1 MAKKASI
8 SQHIGSGLSAV
19 LSNPVVSIGAI
30 AFLGALDTALYLL
43 SMSILDLDTPQAS
56 GSMQIN
62 MAQQDLI
69 KLSLTYTGFMI
80 ASKLIVGPIIAAL
93 AVAISRGKALKKKVT
108 AGRAFNFALNRYK
121 KIFLPYLIAQLSI
134 QIGMIIIIPGIMF
147 LMQYAFV
154 DSVAALEDKKHV
166 LTRSKKLTRPRRK
179 SLLLLIIPYVL
190 LGQAVQFIELFSAHD
205 PTRLFLINFGFEAS
219 LFVMLCCFYMIYHER
234 TTLIA
239 ERRAKRDAE
248 KTDQKTDEN
257 PKDSPTEGNQDDS
270 EKPTENAK

>member
-8 SQHIGSGLSAV
+8 TQHIGNGLSAV
-19 LSNPVVSIGAI
+19 FSNPAISIGAI
-30 AFLGALDTALYLL
+30 GLLGVVDTALYLL
-43 SMSILDLDTPQAS
+43 SIEHPRAGHPKAS
-56 GSMQIN
+56 TSMEIN
-62 MAQQDLI
+62 MAQEDLI

-80 ASKLIVGPIIAAL
+80 LSKLLIGPLIAAL
-93 AVAISRGKALKKKVT
+93 AVAISHGKALKKKVT
-108 AGRAFNFALNRYK
+108 AGRALDFALNRYT
-121 KIFLPYLIAQLSI
+121 KIFVPYLIAQLSI

-154 DSVAALEDKKHV
+154 DSVAAMENQKHV

-205 PTRLFLINFGFEAS
+205 PLRLFLINFGFEAA
-219 LFVMLCCFYMIYHER
+219 LFIMLCSFYMIYHER

-239 ERRAKRDAE
+239 QRRAE
-248 KTDQKTDEN
+248 KKAKQESQSN
-257 PKDSPTEGNQDDS
+257 QEQPSQDSVANDS
-270 EKPTENAK
+270 AVDGE

>member
-8 SQHIGSGLSAV
+8 TQHIGNGLSAV
-19 LSNPVVSIGAI
+19 FSNPVISIGAI
-30 AFLGALDTALYLL
+30 GLLGVVDTALYLL
-43 SMSILDLDTPQAS
+43 SMNILGLDTPKVS
-56 GSMQIN
+56 TSMQIN
-62 MAQQDLI
+62 MAQEDLI

-80 ASKLIVGPIIAAL
+80 LSKLLIGPLIAAL
-93 AVAISRGKALKKKVT
+93 AVVISRAKALKKKVKAGT
-108 AGRAFNFALNRYK
+108 AINFALNRYT
-121 KIFLPYLIAQLSI
+121 KIFFPYLIAQLSI

-154 DSVAALEDKKHV
+154 DSVAALEDQKHV

-205 PTRLFLINFGFEAS
+205 PMRLFLINFGFEAA
-219 LFVMLCCFYMIYHER
+219 LFCMLCSFYMIYHER

-239 ERRAKRDAE
+239 KRRAEKKAKKLAE
-248 KTDQKTDEN
+248 H
-257 PKDSPTEGNQDDS
+257 DSQDGQEAQSQDGVAEGNAEEGS
-270 EKPTENAK
+270 

>member
-8 SQHIGSGLSAV
+8 TQHIGNGLSAV
-19 LSNPVVSIGAI
+19 FSNPVISIGAI
-30 AFLGALDTALYLL
+30 GLLGVVDTALYLL
-43 SMSILDLDTPQAS
+43 SMNILGLDTPKVS
-56 GSMQIN
+56 TSMQIN
-62 MAQQDLI
+62 MAQEDLI

-80 ASKLIVGPIIAAL
+80 LSKLLIGPLIAAL
-93 AVAISRGKALKKKVT
+93 AVVISRAKALKKKVKAGT
-108 AGRAFNFALNRYK
+108 AINFALNRYT
-121 KIFLPYLIAQLSI
+121 KIFFPYLIAQLSI

-154 DSVAALEDKKHV
+154 DSVAALEDQKHV

-205 PTRLFLINFGFEAS
+205 PMRLFLINFGFEAA
-219 LFVMLCCFYMIYHER
+219 LFCMLCSFYMIYHER

-239 ERRAKRDAE
+239 KRRAEKKAKKLAE
-248 KTDQKTDEN
+248 Q
-257 PKDSPTEGNQDDS
+257 DSQDGQEAQSQDSVAESNAEEGS
-270 EKPTENAK
+270 